1 MTNRP
6 ETPDSPLKILV
17 IVPAY
22 NEAAVIEQVV
32 RRIRQDAPA
41 VDVLVINDG
50 SSDNTSQIARAAG
63 AEVIDLTCNLGI
75 GGAVQT
81 GYRYAKEYH
90 YDFAVQIDGDGQHNP
105 KDLNRLLSTILDTG
119 VDMVIGSRFI
129 TKEGF
134 QSTFARKM
142 GIKLLSSLLTLL
154 TGQTVTDPT
163 SGYRFCGKRAISL
176 FSREYPTDYPE
187 VEALM
192 LMYNRELSF
201 TEIPVVMN
209 ERIGGVS
216 SISAMKSVYY
226 MIKVILSVLLM
237 KSMKKRAWENR
248 YEV

>member
-1 MTNRP
+1 MMDRP
-6 ETPDSPLKILV
+6 TTHNSSLKVLV

-22 NEAAVIEQVV
+22 NEAEGIGQVIHQ
-32 RRIRQDAPA
+32 IRQDIPY

-50 SSDNTSQIARAAG
+50 SSDDTSRIARAAG
-63 AEVIDLTCNLGI
+63 ASVIDLTCNLGI

-81 GYRYAKEYH
+81 GYRYAAEHH
-90 YDFAVQIDGDGQHNP
+90 YDYAVQIDGDGQHNP
-105 KDLNRLLSTILDTG
+105 SDLNRLLDAILETG
-119 VDMVIGSRFI
+119 ADMVIGSRFI

-142 GIKLLSSLLTLL
+142 GIGLLSALLTRL

-176 FSREYPTDYPE
+176 FAREYPTDYPE

-192 LMYNRELSF
+192 LLYNRELTF
-201 TEIPVVMN
+201 TEIPVIMK
-209 ERIGGVS
+209 ERQGGVS

-226 MIKVILSVLLM
+226 MSKVILSVLLM
-237 KSMKKRAWENR
+237 KTMKKRAWENS
-248 YEV
+248 YES

>member
-1 MTNRP
+1 MMDRP
-6 ETPDSPLKILV
+6 TIHNSSLKVLV

-22 NEAAVIEQVV
+22 NEAEGIGQVIQQ
-32 RRIRQDAPA
+32 IRQDIPY

-50 SSDNTSQIARAAG
+50 SSDDTSRIAKSAG
-63 AEVIDLTCNLGI
+63 ASVIDLTCNLGI

-81 GYRYAKEYH
+81 GYRYAAEHH
-90 YDFAVQIDGDGQHNP
+90 YDYAVQIDGDGQHNP
-105 KDLNRLLSTILDTG
+105 SDLNRLLDAILETG
-119 VDMVIGSRFI
+119 ADMVIGSRFI

-142 GIKLLSSLLTLL
+142 GIGLLSALLTRL

-176 FSREYPTDYPE
+176 FAREYPTDYPE

-192 LMYNRELSF
+192 LLYNRELTF
-201 TEIPVVMN
+201 TEIPVIMK
-209 ERIGGVS
+209 ERQGGVS

-226 MIKVILSVLLM
+226 MSKVILSVLLM
-237 KSMKKRAWENR
+237 KTMKKRAWEHG
-248 YEV
+248 YES

>member
-1 MTNRP
+1 MTNQRTIHNYP
-6 ETPDSPLKILV
+6 FKVLV

-22 NEAAVIEQVV
+22 NEAEGIGQVIQQ
-32 RRIRQDAPA
+32 IRQDTPY

-50 SSDNTSQIARAAG
+50 SSDNTSQIAKAAG
-63 AEVIDLTCNLGI
+63 ADVINLTCNLGI

-81 GYRYAKEYH
+81 GYRYAAEHH
-90 YDFAVQIDGDGQHNP
+90 YDYAVQIDGDGQHNP
-105 KDLNRLLSTILDTG
+105 SDLNQLFSTILETNA
-119 VDMVIGSRFI
+119 DMVIGSRFI

-134 QSTFARKM
+134 QSTFARKI
-142 GIKLLSSLLTLL
+142 GIDLLSALLSRL

-176 FSREYPTDYPE
+176 FAREYPTDYPE

-192 LMYNRELSF
+192 LLYNRELSF

-209 ERIGGVS
+209 ERQGGVS

-226 MIKVILSVLLM
+226 MSKVILSVLLM
-237 KSMKKRAWENR
+237 KTMKKRAWENR
-248 YEV
+248 YET

>member
-6 ETPDSPLKILV
+6 TIHNSSLKVLV

-22 NEAAVIEQVV
+22 NEAEGIGQVIRQ
-32 RRIRQDAPA
+32 IRQDIPY

-50 SSDNTSQIARAAG
+50 SSDDTSRIAKAAG
-63 AEVIDLTCNLGI
+63 ASVIDLTCNLGI

-81 GYRYAKEYH
+81 GYRYAAEHH
-90 YDFAVQIDGDGQHNP
+90 YDYAVQIDGDGQHNP
-105 KDLNRLLSTILDTG
+105 SDLNRLLDAILETG
-119 VDMVIGSRFI
+119 ADMVIGSRFI

-142 GIKLLSSLLTLL
+142 GIGLLSALLTRL

-176 FSREYPTDYPE
+176 FAREYPTDYPE

-192 LMYNRELSF
+192 LLYNRELTF
-201 TEIPVVMN
+201 TEIPVIMK
-209 ERIGGVS
+209 ERQGGVS
-216 SISAMKSVYY
+216 SISAMRSVYY
-226 MIKVILSVLLM
+226 MSKVILSVLLM
-237 KSMKKRAWENR
+237 KTMKKRAWEHS
-248 YEV
+248 YES

>member
-1 MTNRP
+1 MTNQLI
-6 ETPDSPLKILV
+6 THNSSLKVLV

-22 NEAAVIEQVV
+22 NEAEGIGQVIRQ
-32 RRIRQDAPA
+32 IRQDIPY

-50 SSDNTSQIARAAG
+50 SSDDTSRIAREQG
-63 AEVIDLTCNLGI
+63 ASVIDLTCNLGI

-81 GYRYAKEYH
+81 GYRYAAEHH
-90 YDFAVQIDGDGQHNP
+90 YDYAVQIDGDGQHNP
-105 KDLNRLLSTILDTG
+105 RDLNRLLDAILETG
-119 VDMVIGSRFI
+119 ADMVIGSRFI

-142 GIKLLSSLLTLL
+142 GIGLLSALLTRL

-176 FSREYPTDYPE
+176 FAREYPTDYPE

-192 LMYNRELSF
+192 LMYNRELTF
-201 TEIPVVMN
+201 TEVPVIMK
-209 ERIGGVS
+209 ERQGGVS

-226 MIKVILSVLLM
+226 MSKVILSVLLM
-237 KSMKKRAWENR
+237 KTMKKRAWENR
-248 YEV
+248 YES

>member
-6 ETPDSPLKILV
+6 TIHNSSLKVLV

-22 NEAAVIEQVV
+22 NEAEGIGQVIHQ
-32 RRIRQDAPA
+32 IRQDIPY

-50 SSDNTSQIARAAG
+50 SSDDTSRIAKAAG
-63 AEVIDLTCNLGI
+63 ASVIDLTCNLGI

-81 GYRYAKEYH
+81 GYRYAAEHH
-90 YDFAVQIDGDGQHNP
+90 YDYAVQIDGDGQHNP
-105 KDLNRLLSTILDTG
+105 SDLNRLLDAILETG
-119 VDMVIGSRFI
+119 ADMVIGSRFI

-142 GIKLLSSLLTLL
+142 GIGLLSALLTRL

-176 FSREYPTDYPE
+176 FAREYPTDYPE

-192 LMYNRELSF
+192 LLYNRELTF
-201 TEIPVVMN
+201 TEIPVIMK
-209 ERIGGVS
+209 ERQGGVS
-216 SISAMKSVYY
+216 SISAMRSVYY
-226 MIKVILSVLLM
+226 MSKVILSVLLM
-237 KSMKKRAWENR
+237 KTMKKRAWEHS
-248 YEV
+248 YES